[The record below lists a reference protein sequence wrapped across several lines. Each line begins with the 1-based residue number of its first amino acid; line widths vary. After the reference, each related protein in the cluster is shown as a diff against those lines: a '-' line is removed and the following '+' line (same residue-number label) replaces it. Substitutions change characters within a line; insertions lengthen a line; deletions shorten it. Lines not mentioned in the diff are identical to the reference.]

1 MSNFE
6 DAVDYVLDRE
16 LGYVDSPNDS
26 GGATNFGISLRFLRS
41 LTEENQRKYG
51 IFEPINEQTIQELS
65 VEQAKCIYKGE
76 FWDNARFSDVRD
88 QLVCNYI
95 FDMAV
100 NCGIAQSV
108 KIVQRSLWA
117 LSFSRRFIV
126 DDGILGDR
134 TLERLNIILPDMVMP
149 VLVAS
154 RASYYRLLAE
164 IRPKDK
170 ENLEGWLNRSYRI

>member
-1 MSNFE
+1 VSNFE
-6 DAVDYVLDRE
+6 DAVEYVLNRE
-16 LGYVDSPNDS
+16 DGYVDSPNDS

-41 LTEENQRKYG
+41 LTEENQRRYG
-51 IFEPINEQTIQELS
+51 IFEPINEQTIKDLS
-65 VEQAKCIYKGE
+65 VEQAQCIYKGE
-76 FWDNARFSDVRD
+76 FWEHARFAAIRD
-88 QLVCNYI
+88 QLVCNYV

-100 NCGIAQSV
+100 NCGIAQSI

-117 LSFSRRFIV
+117 LSYSRKFLA
-126 DDGILGDR
+126 DDGILGDH
-134 TLERLNIILPDMVMP
+134 TLKRLNIILPDMLLP

-170 ENLEGWLNRSYRI
+170 ENLEGWLNRAYRI